1 LNLLPSNG
9 GKNNQGKYSSPEMKN
24 VENAVEKGS
33 IDTTKNMAH
42 LVLSGETTI
51 NE

>member
-42 LVLSGETTI
+42 LVLSGETAI